1 MTSAMKRR
9 IFLRGILLC
18 LMMTQLKSEIL
29 CLNGRTKVDTIWVQ
43 CDMGMS
49 RSAGISA
56 GILKALGQDNSFILG
71 SKMYYPNMLCYRK
84 TLNAFTINNQ

>member
-1 MTSAMKRR
+1 
-9 IFLRGILLC
+9 
-18 LMMTQLKSEIL
+18 
-29 CLNGRTKVDTIWVQ
+29 
-43 CDMGMS
+43 MGMS